1 MSKKL
6 RENLYKQNQVFNDQA
21 KIVQKYFRGY
31 YSRKYEHDFYAR
43 KRWLEDMYKKNEEVC
58 RQLEEYVTA

>member
-6 RENLYKQNQVFNDQA
+6 REILYKQNQVINDQA